1 MNNIKK
7 PLLMMGLMFTFSALN
22 ATSSFADVDNTKLV
36 EEVKHDALNYTTNL
50 QNTIK
55 DQENVNTEDSIKSNG
70 TQQTEKVNTENTE
83 NTEKEDKEYQEDKKD
98 STKEDLT
105 EGFED
110 SKELL
115 KKPAEVK
122 AVKRAD
128 VKKITSSS
136 KYETATN
143 IRNEYFSKSNTVILT
158 NSSTFV
164 DSLSAVSLSRGNT
177 PILFTNQSSLDSKT
191 LANLKSNKPK
201 KVYILGGEKSVSNSV
216 VNQLKS
222 LGIIVERIAGHDR
235 YEVNSKVAA
244 KTHNPNTKQK
254 TNILITS
261 GENHSDAISSAVL
274 AQNKKAP
281 ILFVRKNEVPTSI
294 KGYLLSLK
302 RNNAIG
308 SITIVGG
315 NLSVSQKVESYL
327 RTFSNNVSRIAGRD
341 RYTTNVKV
349 AKQVNPNAKRVIVA
363 EGNGYNDALL
373 MSPVATKLNASLM
386 LTKPNDVTRTKDYSS
401 NDKSSTMEAFF
412 KNNKSIDQV
421 IVCEGNHSISDF
433 VSSSIADL
441 LAGKNLKT
449 APKADALYKKEKAE
463 LRKSTI
469 EKSKKV
475 KKPVDSLQAQL
486 AKAKRVFTVRS
497 TAYTSDPRENGGWNV
512 TAIGTKIRRGV
523 IAVDPRVIPL
533 RTRVYVEGY
542 GFATAEDTGGAIK
555 GNKID
560 VVMDTRAQSRNWGV
574 RNVKIYIL

>member
-1 MNNIKK
+1 MNNFKK
-7 PLLMMGLMFTFSALN
+7 PLLIMGLMFTFSALN

-36 EEVKHDALNYTTNL
+36 EEVKHDALNRTTNL
-50 QNTIK
+50 QNIIK
-55 DQENVNTEDSIKSNG
+55 DQENVNTKDAIESNG
-70 TQQTEKVNTENTE
+70 AQNTEE
-83 NTEKEDKEYQEDKKD
+83 NNEKNNEKGNKNET
-98 STKEDLT
+98 TKEDLT

-122 AVKRAD
+122 AA
-128 VKKITSSS
+128 KKAAITKVTSSDDF
-136 KYETATN
+136 ETA
-143 IRNEYFSKSNTVILT
+143 IKVRDKYFSSSQTVILT
-158 NSSTFV
+158 NNSTFV
-164 DSLSAVSLSRGNT
+164 DSLSAVSLSRGKT
-177 PILFTNQSSLDSKT
+177 PILFTKSSSLDSKT
-191 LANLKSNKPK
+191 LKSLKSNKPK
-201 KVYILGGEKSVSNSV
+201 KVYILGGEKSVNSSV
-216 VNQLKS
+216 VKQLKN

-235 YEVNSKVAA
+235 YEVNAKVAK
-244 KTHNPNTKQK
+244 KTHKPNKK
-254 TNILITS
+254 EKSNLIITS
-261 GENHSDAISSAVL
+261 GEKHSDAISAAIL

-281 ILFVRKNEVPTSI
+281 ILFVRKNEVPKSI
-294 KGYLLSLK
+294 KDYLLSLK
-302 RNNAIG
+302 KSNSIG

-315 NLSVSQKVESYL
+315 KLSVSQQVESYL
-327 RTFSNNVSRIAGRD
+327 KTYSNSVTRIAGHD
-341 RYTTNVKV
+341 RYSTNLKV
-349 AKQVNPNAKRVIVA
+349 AKKANPNAKRVVVA

-373 MSPVATKLNASLM
+373 MSPVATKLNAALI
-386 LTKPNDVTRTKDYSS
+386 LTKPNDVTRAKDYSS
-401 NDKSSTMEAFF
+401 DDKNSTMERFF

-441 LAGKNLKT
+441 LQSKSLKT

-463 LRKSTI
+463 LRKSKTQNSRI
-469 EKSKKV
+469 V
-475 KKPVDSLQAQL
+475 KKPVNSLQAKL
-486 AKAKRVFTVRS
+486 AKAKRVFTVRA

-555 GNKID
+555 GNRID
-560 VVMDTRAQSRNWGV
+560 VVMDTKRQSRNWGV

>member
-1 MNNIKK
+1 MNNLKK
-7 PLLMMGLMFTFSALN
+7 PLLVMGLMFTFSALN

-36 EEVKHDALNYTTNL
+36 EEVKHDALNHTTNL
-50 QNTIK
+50 QTIIK

-70 TQQTEKVNTENTE
+70 AQNTEE
-83 NTEKEDKEYQEDKKD
+83 NNEKENKNE
-98 STKEDLT
+98 TTREDLT

-122 AVKRAD
+122 AAKKAD

-136 KYETATN
+136 KFETATN
-143 IRNEYFSKSNTVILT
+143 IRDEYFSESNTVILT

-177 PILFTNQSSLDSKT
+177 PILFTKSNSLDSTT
-191 LANLKSNKPK
+191 LKNLKSNKPR
-201 KVYILGGEKSVSNSV
+201 KVYILGGEKSINSSV
-216 VNQLKS
+216 VNQLKN
-222 LGIIVERIAGHDR
+222 LGIIVERISGHDR
-235 YEVNSKVAA
+235 YEVNAKVAE

-261 GENHSDAISSAVL
+261 GEKHSDAINSATL

-281 ILFVRKNEVPTSI
+281 ILFVTKNEVTSPI
-294 KGYLLSLK
+294 KNYLYSLK
-302 RNNAIG
+302 KNNAIG

-315 NLSVSQKVESYL
+315 ENSVSRKVEAFL
-327 RTFSNNVSRIAGRD
+327 RSLSNNVDRIAGSD
-341 RYTTNVKV
+341 RYSTNVKV
-349 AKQVNPNAKRVIVA
+349 AKQVNPNAKRAIVV

-373 MSPVATKLNASLM
+373 MSPVATKLNTSLI
-386 LTKPNDVTRTKDYSS
+386 LTKPNDVTRAKDYSS

-421 IVCEGNHSISDF
+421 IVCEGNHSVHDF

-463 LRKSTI
+463 LRKSTT

-560 VVMDTRAQSRNWGV
+560 VVMDTKAQSRNWGV

>member
-7 PLLMMGLMFTFSALN
+7 PLLVMGLMFTFSALN

-36 EEVKHDALNYTTNL
+36 EEVKQDALNYTTNL

-55 DQENVNTEDSIKSNG
+55 DQENVNTEDSIKSNDA
-70 TQQTEKVNTENTE
+70 QQTEKVNTENTE
-83 NTEKEDKEYQEDKKD
+83 KEDQEET
-98 STKEDLT
+98 SKEDLK

-110 SKELL
+110 SNELL
-115 KKPAEVK
+115 KKPSEVK

-136 KYETATN
+136 KSETATN
-143 IRNEYFSKSNTVILT
+143 IRDEYFSKSNTVILT

-191 LANLKSNKPK
+191 LANLKANKPK
-201 KVYILGGEKSVSNSV
+201 KVYILGGEKSVSNAV
-216 VNQLKS
+216 VTQLKN

-261 GENHSDAISSAVL
+261 GENHSDAISSAIL

-315 NLSVSQKVESYL
+315 NLSVSQQVESYL
-327 RTFSNNVSRIAGRD
+327 KTFSNNVSRIAGRD

-373 MSPVATKLNASLM
+373 MSPVATKLNASLI

-433 VSSSIADL
+433 VSSSISDL

-463 LRKSTI
+463 LRKSTV
-469 EKSKKV
+469 KQSKKV
-475 KKPVDSLQAQL
+475 EKPVDSLQAQL
-486 AKAKRVFTVRS
+486 AKAKRVFTVRA

-560 VVMDTRAQSRNWGV
+560 VVMDTKAQSRNWGV

>member
-7 PLLMMGLMFTFSALN
+7 PLLVMGLMFTFSALN

-70 TQQTEKVNTENTE
+70 AQQTEKVNTENTE
-83 NTEKEDKEYQEDKKD
+83 NTEKEDQEET
-98 STKEDLT
+98 SKEDLK
-105 EGFED
+105 EDFED
-110 SKELL
+110 SKGLS

-122 AVKRAD
+122 SVKRAD

-136 KYETATN
+136 KSETATN
-143 IRNEYFSKSNTVILT
+143 IRNEYFSESNTVILT

-191 LANLKSNKPK
+191 LANLKANKPK

-261 GENHSDAISSAVL
+261 GENHSDAISSAIL

-315 NLSVSQKVESYL
+315 NLSVSQQVESYL

-349 AKQVNPNAKRVIVA
+349 AKQVNPNAKRVIVT

-373 MSPVATKLNASLM
+373 MSPVATKLNASLI

-412 KNNKSIDQV
+412 KNNNSIDQV

-433 VSSSIADL
+433 VSSSISDL

-475 KKPVDSLQAQL
+475 EKPVDSLQAQL

-560 VVMDTRAQSRNWGV
+560 VVMDTKAQSRNWGV

>member
-7 PLLMMGLMFTFSALN
+7 PLLVMGLMFTFSALN

-36 EEVKHDALNYTTNL
+36 EEVKQDALNYTTNL

-55 DQENVNTEDSIKSNG
+55 DQENVKTEDSIKSNG

-83 NTEKEDKEYQEDKKD
+83 KEDQEET
-98 STKEDLT
+98 SKEDLK
-105 EGFED
+105 EDFED
-110 SKELL
+110 SKELS

-122 AVKRAD
+122 SVKRAD
-128 VKKITSSS
+128 VKKITSSD
-136 KYETATN
+136 KFETATN
-143 IRNEYFSKSNTVILT
+143 IRNEYFSESKTVILT

-177 PILFTNQSSLDSKT
+177 PILFTNQSSLGSKT
-191 LANLKSNKPK
+191 LASLKANKPK

-274 AQNKKAP
+274 SQNKRAP

-315 NLSVSQKVESYL
+315 NLSVSQQVESYL

-341 RYTTNVKV
+341 RYTTNLKV

-373 MSPVATKLNASLM
+373 MSPVATKLNASLI

-433 VSSSIADL
+433 VSSSISDL

-463 LRKSTI
+463 LRKSTT

-475 KKPVDSLQAQL
+475 EKPVDSLQAQL

-560 VVMDTRAQSRNWGV
+560 VVMDTKAQSRNWGV
-574 RNVKIYIL
+574 KNVKIYIL

>member
-7 PLLMMGLMFTFSALN
+7 PLLVMGLMFTFSALN

-36 EEVKHDALNYTTNL
+36 EEVKHDALNYTTNM

-70 TQQTEKVNTENTE
+70 AQQTEKVNTENTE
-83 NTEKEDKEYQEDKKD
+83 KEDKKET
-98 STKEDLT
+98 TKEDLS

-110 SKELL
+110 SKELS

-136 KYETATN
+136 KSETATK

-191 LANLKSNKPK
+191 LANLKANKPK

-235 YEVNSKVAA
+235 YEVNAKVAE

-261 GENHSDAISSAVL
+261 GENHSDAISSAIL

-315 NLSVSQKVESYL
+315 NLSVSQQVESYL
-327 RTFSNNVSRIAGRD
+327 RTFSNNVSRIAGHD

-349 AKQVNPNAKRVIVA
+349 AKQVNPNAKRAIVV

-373 MSPVATKLNASLM
+373 MTPVATKLNASLI
-386 LTKPNDVTRTKDYSS
+386 LTKPNDVTRAKDYSS

-421 IVCEGNHSISDF
+421 IVCEGNHSIHDF
-433 VSSSIADL
+433 VSSSISDL

-475 KKPVDSLQAQL
+475 EKPVDSLQAQL

-560 VVMDTRAQSRNWGV
+560 VVMDTKAQSRNWGV

>member
-1 MNNIKK
+1 MNNLKK
-7 PLLMMGLMFTFSALN
+7 PLLVMGLMFTFSALN

-36 EEVKHDALNYTTNL
+36 EEVKQDALNYTTNL

-55 DQENVNTEDSIKSNG
+55 DQENVNTEDSIKSND
-70 TQQTEKVNTENTE
+70 TQQTEKVNTEKE
-83 NTEKEDKEYQEDKKD
+83 DKEDKEYKKD
-98 STKEDLT
+98 CTKEDLI

-136 KYETATN
+136 KSETATN

-191 LANLKSNKPK
+191 LANLKANKPK

-261 GENHSDAISSAVL
+261 GENHSDAISSAIL

-315 NLSVSQKVESYL
+315 NLSVSQQVESYL
-327 RTFSNNVSRIAGRD
+327 RTFSNNVSRIAGHD

-373 MSPVATKLNASLM
+373 MSPVATKLNASLI
-386 LTKPNDVTRTKDYSS
+386 LTKPNDVTRAKDYSS

-433 VSSSIADL
+433 VSSSISDL

-560 VVMDTRAQSRNWGV
+560 VVMDTKAQSRNWGV

>member
-1 MNNIKK
+1 M
-7 PLLMMGLMFTFSALN
+7 
-22 ATSSFADVDNTKLV
+22 
-36 EEVKHDALNYTTNL
+36 
-50 QNTIK
+50 
-55 DQENVNTEDSIKSNG
+55 
-70 TQQTEKVNTENTE
+70 
-83 NTEKEDKEYQEDKKD
+83 
-98 STKEDLT
+98 
-105 EGFED
+105 
-110 SKELL
+110 

-136 KYETATN
+136 KFETATN

-177 PILFTNQSSLDSKT
+177 PILFTNQSSLGSKT
-191 LANLKSNKPK
+191 LANLKANKPK
-201 KVYILGGEKSVSNSV
+201 KVYILGGEKSVNNSV

-254 TNILITS
+254 TNILITP
-261 GENHSDAISSAVL
+261 GENHSDAISSAIL

-315 NLSVSQKVESYL
+315 NLSVSQQVESYL
-327 RTFSNNVSRIAGRD
+327 RTFSNNVSRIAGHD

-349 AKQVNPNAKRVIVA
+349 AKQVNPKAKRVIVA

-373 MSPVATKLNASLM
+373 MSPVATKLNASLI
-386 LTKPNDVTRTKDYSS
+386 LTKPNDVTRAKDYSS

-463 LRKSTI
+463 LRKSTTK
-469 EKSKKV
+469 KS
-475 KKPVDSLQAQL
+475 KPVDSLQVQL

-560 VVMDTRAQSRNWGV
+560 VVMDTKAQSRNWGV